1 MPKAT
6 ATSSLLLPPP
16 PCFFFHYNSPGTR
29 ILLGYQVGGL
39 RMGSVSGW
47 PELSWKGMARNGP
60 EWHGMV
66 WNGLAALW
74 GRECQDADT
83 LPPLFAGARSD

>member
-1 MPKAT
+1 
-6 ATSSLLLPPP
+6 
-16 PCFFFHYNSPGTR
+16 
-29 ILLGYQVGGL
+29 
-39 RMGSVSGW
+39 MGSVSGW

-74 GRECQDADT
+74 GGVSARMQIHSRHCLQARALIREQKIT
-83 LPPLFAGARSD
+83 GGMLQFPMFGFYFALLYCIRKCAIKRSEYL

>member
-1 MPKAT
+1 
-6 ATSSLLLPPP
+6 
-16 PCFFFHYNSPGTR
+16 
-29 ILLGYQVGGL
+29 
-39 RMGSVSGW
+39 MGSVSGW